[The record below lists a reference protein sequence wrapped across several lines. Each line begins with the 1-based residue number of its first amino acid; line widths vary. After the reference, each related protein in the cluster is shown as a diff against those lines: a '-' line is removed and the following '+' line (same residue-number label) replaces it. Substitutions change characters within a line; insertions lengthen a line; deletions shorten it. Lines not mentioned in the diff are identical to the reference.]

1 MTKVKICGIKNLDE
15 VAMMND
21 LDVDYVGFVFAK
33 SKRQINITSAK
44 KMKKQLNKDIKVVGV
59 FMNESVS
66 EILKTA
72 KDVPLD
78 IIQIHGDC
86 QVEVL
91 KEFFDKIW
99 QAVSIRDEKDISKLK
114 GIPTEIMPLCDGR
127 KPGSGKAFN
136 WDLLKNHMN
145 EKAFVLAGGLTE
157 KNVEEA
163 IKTLNPTVVDV
174 SSGVEGSS
182 GKDKRLVKAFIRRV
196 KNV

>member
-1 MTKVKICGIKNLDE
+1 MTKIKICGIKTLDE
-15 VAMMND
+15 VAMMNE

-33 SKRQINITSAK
+33 SKRQIDVTCAK
-44 KMKKQLNKDIKVVGV
+44 EMKKHLSKEIKTVGV
-59 FMNESVS
+59 FMNQPAN
-66 EILKTA
+66 EILKITQEI
-72 KDVPLD
+72 PLD
-78 IIQIHGDC
+78 IIQIHGNC

-91 KEFFDKIW
+91 KDTFKHIW
-99 QAVSIRDEKDISKLK
+99 QAVSIHDEKDIMKLK
-114 GIPTEIMPLCDGR
+114 EIPTDIMPLCDGR
-127 KPGSGKAFN
+127 KPGSGEAFN
-136 WDLLKNHMN
+136 WDLLKDHMN